1 MNPVYYS
8 RDQTEQLKH
17 PKNRKG
23 KMPEEK
29 QNHTENTPESSQE
42 QWVPEPAP
50 KFEGLTA
57 QEQTAEKQDQ
67 NSAQASQTPQE
78 HRPPL
83 SNPVP
88 LSPSDE
94 RTWAM
99 LAHLSVLLNLVTG
112 FFGGIAAII
121 IYFVYKDRSRLVAY
135 HAMQSFIFQSITWVG
150 AGLLGGLFIGLG
162 SAFAILIIPLL
173 CLLPGFLFLL
183 AMPASLIYGVIGG
196 VKVNNGEDFRYWQIG
211 DWVRDILEP
220 KPIS

>member
-1 MNPVYYS
+1 M
-8 RDQTEQLKH
+8 T
-17 PKNRKG
+17 
-23 KMPEEK
+23 EEK
-29 QNHTENTPESSQE
+29 HNKTENKPESSHE

-50 KFEGLTA
+50 KFEGAAA
-57 QEQTAEKQDQ
+57 QEQDKEKQVIDHEHNQ
-67 NSAQASQTPQE
+67 ALAQPSETPQE
-78 HRPPL
+78 QRPTL
-83 SNPVP
+83 SSPVP
-88 LSPSDE
+88 LSPSEE

-99 LAHLSVLLNLVTG
+99 IAHLSVLLNLVTG
-112 FFGGIAAII
+112 FLGGIAAII
-121 IYFVYKDRSRLVAY
+121 IYFIYKDRSRLVAY

-183 AMPASLIYGVIGG
+183 AMPASLIYGIIGG

-211 DWVRDILEP
+211 DWVREILEP